1 MRETQ
6 RAGRRLSRLTLRPSH
21 GTEVAEDPTAR
32 RRSGRESLKP
42 IAGRRDVLAQRQPEE
57 ANKKAEVDSMKRM
70 ALTVALV
77 GTIVVAGA
85 VAASADV
92 SDSWITTKAKITLLT
107 MDGFSV
113 NGANIDTVNGNVT
126 MHGKVATTEDRAKA
140 EQTVRKV
147 SGVKSVNNLLQVV
160 PSNVKEAVAANDSD
174 VKERVEASLKA
185 DVKMKDVK
193 VASVNNGVV
202 LLSGKTDSL
211 TEDLRAI
218 ENAYSVKGVHRVA
231 SELQTIEN

>member
-1 MRETQ
+1 M
-6 RAGRRLSRLTLRPSH
+6 
-21 GTEVAEDPTAR
+21 
-32 RRSGRESLKP
+32 
-42 IAGRRDVLAQRQPEE
+42 
-57 ANKKAEVDSMKRM
+57 KKMT
-70 ALTVALV
+70 LTVALV

-85 VAASADV
+85 LAARADV
-92 SDSWITTKAKITLLT
+92 NDSWITTKAQIALLT

-113 NGANIDTVNGNVT
+113 SGANVDTINGNVT
-126 MHGKVATTEDRAKA
+126 MHGKVATTEDRTKA
-140 EQTVRKV
+140 EATVRKV
-147 SGVKSVNNLLQVV
+147 TGVKTVKNLLQVV

-174 VKERVEASLKA
+174 VKDRVEASLKA

-202 LLSGKTDSL
+202 LLSGKTDSF

>member
-1 MRETQ
+1 M
-6 RAGRRLSRLTLRPSH
+6 TL
-21 GTEVAEDPTAR
+21 AA
-32 RRSGRESLKP
+32 
-42 IAGRRDVLAQRQPEE
+42 
-57 ANKKAEVDSMKRM
+57 
-70 ALTVALV
+70 ALV

-85 VAASADV
+85 VTASADV
-92 SDSWITTKAKITLLT
+92 NDSWITTKAKIALLT

-113 NGANIDTVNGNVT
+113 NGANVDTVNGNVT
-126 MHGKVATTEDRAKA
+126 MHGKVATAGDRTRA

-160 PSNVKEAVAANDSD
+160 PSNVKEAVTANDSD

-185 DVKMKDVK
+185 DVKMKDVN

-202 LLSGKTDSL
+202 LLSGKTDSF

-218 ENAYSVKGVHRVA
+218 ENAYSVKGVNRVA
-231 SELQTIEN
+231 SELKTIEN

>member
-1 MRETQ
+1 MRG
-6 RAGRRLSRLTLRPSH
+6 A
-21 GTEVAEDPTAR
+21 A
-32 RRSGRESLKP
+32 SGRESLKP
-42 IAGRRDVLAQRQPEE
+42 IARRRDALAQRQPEE
-57 ANKKAEVDSMKRM
+57 ANKEAEVDSMKRM

-77 GTIVVAGA
+77 GTMVVAGA

-92 SDSWITTKAKITLLT
+92 NDSWITTKAKIALLT
-107 MDGFSV
+107 TDGFSV
-113 NGANIDTVNGNVT
+113 NGANVDTINGDVT
-126 MHGKVATTEDRAKA
+126 MHGKVATTEDRSRA

-160 PSNVKEAVAANDSD
+160 PDSIKEEVAAKDSD

-185 DVKMKDVK
+185 DIKMKDVN
-193 VASVNNGVV
+193 VASVNKGVV

-211 TEDLRAI
+211 NETLRAI

-231 SELQTIEN
+231 SELQAVQN

>member
-1 MRETQ
+1 
-6 RAGRRLSRLTLRPSH
+6 
-21 GTEVAEDPTAR
+21 
-32 RRSGRESLKP
+32 
-42 IAGRRDVLAQRQPEE
+42 
-57 ANKKAEVDSMKRM
+57 MKRM

-85 VAASADV
+85 VTASADV
-92 SDSWITTKAKITLLT
+92 NDAWITTKAKIVLLT

-113 NGANIDTVNGNVT
+113 NGANVDTNNGNVT
-126 MHGKVATTEDRAKA
+126 MHGKVATTEDRTRA

-160 PSNVKEAVAANDSD
+160 PSNVKEAVTANDSD

-185 DVKMKDVK
+185 DVKMKDVN

-202 LLSGKTDSL
+202 LLSGKTESY

-218 ENAYSVKGVHRVA
+218 ENAYSVKGVNRVA
-231 SELQTIEN
+231 SELKTIEN

>member
-1 MRETQ
+1 LALRRTSGTDV
-6 RAGRRLSRLTLRPSH
+6 AGESS
-21 GTEVAEDPTAR
+21 AR

-92 SDSWITTKAKITLLT
+92 NDSWITTKAKITLLT

-113 NGANIDTVNGNVT
+113 NGANVDTINGNVT
-126 MHGKVATTEDRAKA
+126 MHGKVATTEDRTKT
-140 EQTVRKV
+140 EQTVRTV
-147 SGVKSVNNLLQVV
+147 SGVKSVNNLLQIV
-160 PSNVKEAVAANDSD
+160 PADVKEAVAANDSD
-174 VKERVEASLKA
+174 IKERVEASLKA
-185 DVKMKDVK
+185 DSKMKDVK

-202 LLSGKTDSL
+202 LLSGKTDSF
-211 TEDLRAI
+211 TQDLRAI

-231 SELQTIEN
+231 SELKTVEN